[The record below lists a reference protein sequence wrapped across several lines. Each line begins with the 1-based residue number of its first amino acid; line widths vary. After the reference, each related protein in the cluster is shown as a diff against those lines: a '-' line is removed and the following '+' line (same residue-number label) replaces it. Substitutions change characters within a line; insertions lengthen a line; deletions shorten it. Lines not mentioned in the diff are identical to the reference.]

1 MRRRALTRVGLM
13 SLLAASA
20 AGALVV
26 PTANALPP
34 ASTCVTDCVARFD
47 SGSGTFTVPAGV
59 TSLTVDVAGGAG
71 AVPAV
76 VLGALPTAVGG
87 PGGVAKVDLGGS
99 AAARSF
105 DFGAGGTGEGSWL
118 RQPAVA
124 VTPLV
129 VAGGGGGVGYAGRL
143 DLDDPSQIFAS
154 YEGGTGGVATSP
166 GISSGTAGTDPF
178 GASGSATTPG
188 DGTVADGAAGG
199 SMSATPGTV
208 TLGAGGAGATAA
220 FAATHTAGAGGSGAI
235 GGGGGGISSTEI
247 DENPLKIV
255 GAGAG
260 GAGYL
265 ALGTATAGTPNV
277 GQGYVTF
284 TWSYTPSIVVA
295 PSSVHPGDTVTVDV
309 AGLPAGVAFTLVLD
323 GTTVGA
329 GTADGAG
336 AAHATATLAADQR
349 VGSFPVELLVDDAS
363 VASSAAVS
371 VVAPAVTPTP
381 TPTPTPSS
389 TPTASPSASATPTA
403 TPSPS
408 ATPSATPSPTASPAP
423 GLAATG
429 ANDVPFAALAL
440 AFVLAGAVLVGM
452 ARRAS

>member
-1 MRRRALTRVGLM
+1 M

-26 PTANALPP
+26 PTADALPP

-71 AVPAV
+71 AVPDV

-87 PGGVAKVDLGGS
+87 PGGVATIDLGGS
-99 AAARSF
+99 ASARSF
-105 DFGAGGTGEGSWL
+105 DFGAGDTGEGSWL

-154 YEGGTGGVATSP
+154 YAGGAGGVATSP

-208 TLGAGGAGATAA
+208 TLGLGGAGASAA

-265 ALGTATAGTPNV
+265 ASGTATAGTPNV
-277 GQGYVTF
+277 GTGYVTF
-284 TWSYTPSIVVA
+284 TWSYTPSVVVA
-295 PSSVHPGDTVTVDV
+295 PSSVHPGETVTVDV
-309 AGLPAGVAFTLVLD
+309 AGLPAGAAFTLRLD
-323 GTTVGA
+323 GTTLGA
-329 GTADGAG
+329 GTADGTG
-336 AAHATATLAADQR
+336 AARVTATLAADQR
-349 VGSFPVELLVDDAS
+349 VGSFPVELVVGAAS
-363 VASSAAVS
+363 VASSADVS
-371 VVAPAVTPTP
+371 VVAPVVTP

-389 TPTASPSASATPTA
+389 TPTASPSATATPTA

-408 ATPSATPSPTASPAP
+408 ATPSSTPSPTASPAP

-440 AFVLAGAVLVGM
+440 VLVLAGAVLVGM